1 MGPVTLHRRMLSTS
15 GWKHACAYLCVSSAV
30 QSIKHWHRTARVSGW
45 EYRLWNQENL
55 GSTPLMGTVGWL
67 LSTEKPFFFY
77 RVRVDNLILPSQGD
91 RKNSEFGSSQGC
103 NRRNADMQGGGNWQS
118 FSQCW
123 WRPDLRVHPHV
134 FCHWQEGKINLQIF
148 LLYRSFFCIAL
159 YSENCSNSS
168 DFRQLQ
174 GTGTAINTWKV
185 AISGL
190 YIICPFSLCTQRTR
204 SGNCTDRCSHGVLP
218 ENYILLKCLTGRR
231 LNRPSRL
238 KHLSVPIITPLKAE
252 EMRFR
257 QEEPCLSSN
266 LKSWNHKKK
275 GRIIQHRTWN
285 RGSFLF
291 VNGSSSKW

>member
-30 QSIKHWHRTARVSGW
+30 RSIKHWHRTARVSGL
-45 EYRLWNQENL
+45 EYWLWNQENL
-55 GSTPLMGTVGWL
+55 GSTPLMGTAGWL

-77 RVRVDNLILPSQGD
+77 RVHVDNLILPSQGD
-91 RKNSEFGSSQGC
+91 RKNSEFGSSQVC
-103 NRRNADMQGGGNWQS
+103 NRHNVDMEGEATDSPQS
-118 FSQCW
+118 LLVTPRPPCSSSCILPLTRGQNKPAASSWPFS
-123 WRPDLRVHPHV
+123 
-134 FCHWQEGKINLQIF
+134 
-148 LLYRSFFCIAL
+148 CIAF

-190 YIICPFSLCTQRTR
+190 YIICSFSLCTQRTQ
-204 SGNCTDRCSHGVLP
+204 SGNYTDRCSHCVLP
-218 ENYILLKCLTGRR
+218 ENHFLLKCLTGRW

-238 KHLSVPIITPLKAE
+238 KHLSVPIITSLKAE
-252 EMRFR
+252 EMRAR
-257 QEEPCLSSN
+257 QEESCLSSN

-275 GRIIQHRTWN
+275 GRIIQHRPWN